1 MKKTITIV
9 KIIATNMVIVGF
21 ISQRF
26 SSATEIIAVYEVIS
40 VCPNTRLLSIIP
52 RSFEN
57 LLMRIPEGVA
67 SKKWLGLRM
76 VDSIMS
82 SWMLLLEIRIELFS
96 MKYFITKL
104 RKYKKTN
111 RLRALQKRLK
121 SPPKWIELPATIWSN
136 SARNR

>member
-1 MKKTITIV
+1 
-9 KIIATNMVIVGF
+9 
-21 ISQRF
+21 
-26 SSATEIIAVYEVIS
+26 
-40 VCPNTRLLSIIP
+40 
-52 RSFEN
+52 
-57 LLMRIPEGVA
+57 MRIPEGVA